1 MLPKLS
7 STRNCKEFL
16 PRGFNSS
23 KISEILPISTTK
35 FKYNSKMI
43 LIYDPIKKKVLLGWV
58 FLPNIISVEL
68 YVMIWDSERLYKL

>member
-1 MLPKLS
+1 
-7 STRNCKEFL
+7 
-16 PRGFNSS
+16 
-23 KISEILPISTTK
+23 
-35 FKYNSKMI
+35 MI